1 MTQNHLSENFGT
13 TVMATRSAYSGFQIT
28 LHWLIA
34 ILIAA
39 AWFLGDGMGR
49 VLDQRIAAGTT
60 GIEGNTLHVWTGG
73 AVFLLVLIRLVVR
86 MASGV
91 PDPVAGNP
99 GWQDRAALWGHRAL
113 YLFMILVPALGAA
126 AWYGHVKP
134 AAEAHEIAVNLLVI
148 LIGGHTLMAL
158 YHHYVVRDGT
168 LRRML
173 PFLR

>member
-1 MTQNHLSENFGT
+1 M
-13 TVMATRSAYSGFQIT
+13 IT
-28 LHWLIA
+28 LLRSHQGASGKIRLA
-34 ILIAA
+34 RV
-39 AWFLGDGMGR
+39 GDNECQHD
-49 VLDQRIAAGTT
+49 LDQRIAAGTT

-158 YHHYVVRDGT
+158 YHRYVVRDGT

>member
-1 MTQNHLSENFGT
+1 
-13 TVMATRSAYSGFQIT
+13 MATKSSYSSLQIA

-49 VLDQRIAAGTT
+49 ILDKRIEAGTT
-60 GIEGNTLHVWTGG
+60 GIEGNTLHVWIGG
-73 AVFLLVLIRLVVR
+73 AVLLLVLIRLVVR
-86 MASGV
+86 FVSGA
-91 PDPVAGNP
+91 PEPVAGNP
-99 GWQDRAALWGHRAL
+99 SWQDKAALWGHRAL

-134 AAEAHEIAVNLLVI
+134 AAEAHEIAVNILVI
-148 LIGGHTLMAL
+148 LISGHTLMAL
-158 YHHYVVRDGT
+158 YHHYVARDGT
-168 LRRML
+168 LRRMV